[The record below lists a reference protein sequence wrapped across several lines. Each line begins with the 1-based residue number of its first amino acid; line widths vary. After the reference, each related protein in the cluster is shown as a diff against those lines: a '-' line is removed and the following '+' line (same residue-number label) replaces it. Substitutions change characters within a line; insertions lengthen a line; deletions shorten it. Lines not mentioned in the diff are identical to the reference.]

1 MNESHDTRL
10 MLLGQIA
17 VVRARLDRL
26 EGLLAEQPLMAASPY
41 RSEQIADAIGNV
53 SVQTGVLI
61 ATIAQYQDAQR
72 GDTS

>member
-26 EGLLAEQPLMAASPY
+26 EGLLAEQPLMAGI
-41 RSEQIADAIGNV
+41 SEQIADAIGNV